1 MNSIRNAAAAVAA
14 AALLAACSSGS
25 HGSHAAA
32 SAPSAAAASR
42 SAAAGTSGSPGSG
55 PSGSP
60 AVTSPA
66 GSTSAGPL
74 TMKQAERAYARIVG
88 PGNAMLSKLSSA
100 ASGTAPFSEFRTEAL
115 AYVRELRAEIGKFR
129 AVRWPATAQ
138 SRISTMISTTF
149 AADIGCLQAQA
160 AAGSFTG
167 VESVSNSNQNC
178 AAAENSTIPTTLP
191 SLLG

>member
-55 PSGSP
+55 ASGSP
-60 AVTSPA
+60 AVTSPV

-74 TMKQAERAYARIVG
+74 TMKQAELAYLRIVG
-88 PGNAMLSKLSSA
+88 PGNAIASKLSSA
-100 ASGTAPFSEFRTEAL
+100 ASGTAPFSQFRTDAL
-115 AYVRELRAEIGKFR
+115 AYARELRAEIGKFQ
-129 AVRWPATAQ
+129 AVRWPVKAQ
-138 SRISTMISTTF
+138 SHINTMIRATF
-149 AADIGCLQAQA
+149 PSDIRCLQAQA

-167 VESVSNSNQNC
+167 VESVSNSNQDC
-178 AAAENSTIPTTLP
+178 AVADNSSIPTTLQ
-191 SLLG
+191 SMLG

>member
-55 PSGSP
+55 ASGSP

-66 GSTSAGPL
+66 GSTAAGPL
-74 TMKQAERAYARIVG
+74 TMKQAERAYVRIVG
-88 PGNAMLSKLSSA
+88 PGNVLFSKLSKT
-100 ASGTAPFSEFRTEAL
+100 ASGSASFSEFRTEAL
-115 AYVRELRAEIGKFR
+115 AYVGELRAEIGKFR
-129 AVRWPATAQ
+129 AVRWPATVQ
-138 SRISTMISTTF
+138 SRINTMISTTF

-178 AAAENSTIPTTLP
+178 AAAENSSIPITLP

>member
-1 MNSIRNAAAAVAA
+1 MNSIKKAAAILA
-14 AALLAACSSGS
+14 AALLAACSSGP
-25 HGSHAAA
+25 HGSPTAA
-32 SAPSAAAASR
+32 SAPSASAAGR
-42 SAAAGTSGSPGSG
+42 SAAAGPSGSPGSG
-55 PSGSP
+55 TSGSP
-60 AVTSPA
+60 ATSPA
-66 GSTSAGPL
+66 GPASAGPL
-74 TMKQAERAYARIVG
+74 TRNQAERAYVRIIG
-88 PGNAMLSKLSSA
+88 PGNALFSKLSRA

-138 SRISTMISTTF
+138 SRINTMISTTF

-178 AAAENSTIPTTLP
+178 AAAENSSIPTTLP

>member
-55 PSGSP
+55 ASGSP

-66 GSTSAGPL
+66 GSTAAGPL
-74 TMKQAERAYARIVG
+74 TMKQAERAYVRIVG
-88 PGNAMLSKLSSA
+88 PGNVLFSKLSKT
-100 ASGTAPFSEFRTEAL
+100 ASGSASFSEFRTEAL
-115 AYVRELRAEIGKFR
+115 AYVGELRAEIGKFR
-129 AVRWPATAQ
+129 AVRWPATVQ

-178 AAAENSTIPTTLP
+178 AAAENSSIPTTLP

>member
-55 PSGSP
+55 ASGSP

-66 GSTSAGPL
+66 GATAAGPL
-74 TMKQAERAYARIVG
+74 TMKQAERAYVRIVG
-88 PGNAMLSKLSSA
+88 PGNVLFSKLSKT
-100 ASGTAPFSEFRTEAL
+100 ASGSASFSEFRTEAL
-115 AYVRELRAEIGKFR
+115 AYVGELRAEIGKFR
-129 AVRWPATAQ
+129 AVRWPATVQ
-138 SRISTMISTTF
+138 SRINTMISTTF

-178 AAAENSTIPTTLP
+178 AAAENSSIPITLP